1 MFWFRNR
8 FSVRAG
14 KAYWRWFQENEQN
27 IIDAIAEKG
36 SKQKSQVW
44 TSLGSLIATMLLY
57 SPICRILRSNS
68 SLAAMAV

>member
-1 MFWFRNR
+1 MFPFRKR

-14 KAYWRWFQENEQN
+14 KAYWRWFQENEQS
-27 IIDAIAEKG
+27 I
-36 SKQKSQVW
+36 
-44 TSLGSLIATMLLY
+44 IATMLLY